1 MYYFLKDDLD
11 ALDKQIAELLTTIKE
26 TGQEMGASTQETS
39 ETWHDN
45 FGFEDSSR
53 RFAMLSERYRQLTQI
68 RKAAVPVT
76 EKPPGDKVAVGC
88 RVYLEEEDGSLRTIK
103 IGSYFTFADKSA
115 ISYNSPIAQ
124 IAMGASVGD
133 IVEGNIAGKFR
144 VYTIMKIEIY
154 L

>member
-1 MYYFLKDDLD
+1 MYYFLKDDLA
-11 ALDKQIAELLTTIKE
+11 ALDKQIADLLVTIKE

-68 RKAAVPVT
+68 RKGAVLVT
-76 EKPPGDKVAVGC
+76 DKPGGEKVSVGC

-115 ISYNSPIAQ
+115 VSYNSPIAQ
-124 IAMGASVGD
+124 IVMGAGVGE
-133 IVEGNIAGKFR
+133 IVEGNIAGKLR
-144 VYTIMKIEIY
+144 VFTVMKIETY